1 MRDRAACQA
10 ATDFADGIASRFHA
24 RPKDCSQK
32 TVNTLPSTAARPAI
46 IEDPSNLWI
55 VHPLA
60 DRLLPAALRLGI
72 HPNTVSFTGMG
83 CGALAGWCYWHW
95 QQPVYV
101 VAGFVLMV
109 GWHIM
114 DGLDGKLARASG
126 KTSPMGRLI
135 DGLCDYLTFVFVLLP
150 IALSFADWR
159 ATLLLAVVS
168 GALHAVQSAWYEGER
183 EAWKRRARGVF
194 ITEVRPPSG
203 LGIEGLYNRVEQ
215 SLGSGARAIDHA
227 LAANPAGLPAYL
239 AASAP
244 LVRGLCILSANN
256 RTIVIALACLAG
268 NPRLYWYWEIAAL
281 SLIALVMAMLRRRR
295 ETDVINTVFALPATP
310 PLAG

>member
-1 MRDRAACQA
+1 M
-10 ATDFADGIASRFHA
+10 
-24 RPKDCSQK
+24 P
-32 TVNTLPSTAARPAI
+32 TVAARPAI
-46 IEDPSNLWI
+46 IEDPSNLWF

-95 QQPVYV
+95 QQPACV
-101 VAGFVLMV
+101 VAGFLFMV

-126 KTSPMGRLI
+126 KTSPLGRLI
-135 DGLCDYLTFVFVLLP
+135 DGVCDYLTFIFVLLP
-150 IALSFADWR
+150 IALSFADWQ
-159 ATLLLAVVS
+159 ATLALALVS

-194 ITEVRPPSG
+194 GTEAQPPSG
-203 LGIEGLYNRVEQ
+203 LGIEAVYNRVEQ

-227 LAANPAGLPAYL
+227 LAANPAGLATYL

-256 RTIVIALACLAG
+256 RTIAIALACLLG

-281 SLIALVMAMLRRRR
+281 SLIALAMAGLLRRR
-295 ETDVINTVFALPATP
+295 EAGVISAVKVVPAAPPVTP
-310 PLAG
+310 PRAG

>member
-1 MRDRAACQA
+1 M
-10 ATDFADGIASRFHA
+10 
-24 RPKDCSQK
+24 
-32 TVNTLPSTAARPAI
+32 NTQPSVAARPAI

-60 DRLLPAALRLGI
+60 DKLLPAALRLGI

-95 QQPVYV
+95 QQPAYV
-101 VAGFVLMV
+101 LAGFLLMV

-126 KTSPMGRLI
+126 KTSPLGRLI
-135 DGLCDYLTFVFVLLP
+135 DGLCDYLTFIFVLLP
-150 IALSFADWR
+150 IALSFADWQ
-159 ATLLLAVVS
+159 ATLALAAVS

-194 ITEVRPPSG
+194 VTEVRPPSG

-215 SLGSGARAIDHA
+215 ALGSGARAIDHA
-227 LAANPAGLPAYL
+227 LAAHPAGLSTYL

-256 RTIVIALACLAG
+256 RTIAIALACLVG

-281 SLIALVMAMLRRRR
+281 SLIALAMAVLLRRR
-295 ETDVINTVFALPATP
+295 EADVISAVDRLPPALPATP